1 LLKLLIKRPV
11 SNFPANGYLRTISMR
26 PFLKR
31 LDIRNKNSK
40 LLYYIRVLA
49 WQLIPSFTFRIKLPK
64 KLNQLGNL
72 SNLSRLEVS
81 SRVNYY
87 NKLSTD
93 KPLSSSAIPI
103 GKLKFPK
110 RQKAYYFDT
119 HEYTRYFDPSFRAN
133 FLFGDITQV
142 PPEPT
147 IVKSRPIHGNNENSI
162 LLNLD
167 KLRHFNFIKDEI
179 HFEDKK
185 DMLVG
190 RGVVKREHR
199 IRFFELY
206 FNHPMCNLGQINKNK
221 NQHWIREFLTIK
233 EHLEYKFILC
243 LEGNDVATNLKWVMS
258 SNSLAVM
265 PKPKFETW
273 FMEGTLVGN
282 KHYVEIK
289 DDYSDLEE
297 RLKYYI
303 NHPQET
309 AQIIANAH
317 AYIERFSNSAHEDL
331 ISLMVLDTYFT
342 KTGQKSTSRMTP

>member
-1 LLKLLIKRPV
+1 
-11 SNFPANGYLRTISMR
+11 MR

-40 LLYYIRVLA
+40 LLYYIKVLA
-49 WQLIPSFTFRIKLPK
+49 WQLIPSSTFRAKLPE
-64 KLNQLGNL
+64 KLKALKNL
-72 SNLSRLEVS
+72 SNSARL
-81 SRVNYY
+81 RVPARVHYY
-87 NKLSTD
+87 NKLSAD
-93 KPLSSSAIPI
+93 KTLSSSAIPI
-103 GKLKFPK
+103 GKLKLPK

-119 HEYTRYFDPSFRAN
+119 QEYTRYFDPSLRAN
-133 FLFGDITQV
+133 FLFGDITKV
-142 PPEPT
+142 PDEPT

-185 DMLVG
+185 NMLVG

-199 IRFFELY
+199 IRFFEMY
-206 FNHPMCNLGQINKNK
+206 FNHPMCNLGQINRNK
-221 NQHWIREFLTIK
+221 NPQWIREFLTIK

-265 PKPKFETW
+265 PRPKFETW

-297 RLKYYI
+297 RLTYYI
-303 NHPQET
+303 NNPQE
-309 AQIIANAH
+309 AIKILREAH
-317 AYIERFSNSAHEDL
+317 RYVKDFQNSEEEDL
-331 ISLMVLDTYFT
+331 TSLLVLDTYFS
-342 KTGQKSTSRMTP
+342 KTGQKAPLNLESLIPPPDRSSY

>member
-1 LLKLLIKRPV
+1 
-11 SNFPANGYLRTISMR
+11 MR
-26 PFLKR
+26 PLSKR
-31 LDIRNKNSK
+31 VDIRHKNNK
-40 LLYYIRVLA
+40 LLYYLKVLG
-49 WQLIPSFTFRIKLPK
+49 WQLIPSFFYRSKLPG
-64 KLNQLGNL
+64 KLNQFNTIDDRQ
-72 SNLSRLEVS
+72 RLDIQF
-81 SRVNYY
+81 RVNYY
-87 NKLSTD
+87 NKLSGLKT
-93 KPLSSSAIPI
+93 LSAAAVAI
-103 GKLKFPK
+103 GKLKLPK

-119 HEYTRYFDPSFRAN
+119 QEYTRYFDPSLRAN
-133 FLFGDITQV
+133 FLFGDITKV
-142 PPEPT
+142 PDEPT

-185 DMLVG
+185 NMLVG

-199 IRFFELY
+199 IRFFEMY
-206 FNHPMCNLGQINKNK
+206 FNHPMCNLGQINRNK
-221 NQHWIREFLTIK
+221 NPQWIREFLTIQ

-265 PKPKFETW
+265 PRPKFETW

-282 KHYVEIK
+282 THYVEIK

-297 RLKYYI
+297 RLTYYI
-303 NHPQET
+303 NHPQEA

-317 AYIERFSNSAHEDL
+317 AYIERFSNPAQEDL
-331 ISLMVLDTYFT
+331 ISLLVLDTYFT
-342 KTGQKSTSRMTP
+342 NTGQKPAPGQTA

>member
-1 LLKLLIKRPV
+1 
-11 SNFPANGYLRTISMR
+11 MR

-40 LLYYIRVLA
+40 LLYYIKVLA
-49 WQLIPSFTFRIKLPK
+49 WQLIPSSTFRAKLPE
-64 KLNQLGNL
+64 KLKALKNL
-72 SNLSRLEVS
+72 SNYARL
-81 SRVNYY
+81 RVPARVHYY
-87 NKLSTD
+87 NKLSAD
-93 KPLSSSAIPI
+93 KTLSSSAIPI
-103 GKLKFPK
+103 GKLKLPK

-119 HEYTRYFDPSFRAN
+119 QEYTRYFDPSFRAH
-133 FLFGDITQV
+133 FLFGDITKV
-142 PPEPT
+142 PGEPT
-147 IVKSRPIHGNNENSI
+147 IVKSRPIHGNNENAI

-199 IRFFELY
+199 IRFYEMY
-206 FNHPMCNLGQINKNK
+206 FNHPMCNLGQINRNK
-221 NQHWIREFLTIK
+221 NPQWIREFLTIK

-297 RLKYYI
+297 RLRYYI
-303 NHPQET
+303 NNPQE
-309 AQIIANAH
+309 AIKILREAH
-317 AYIERFSNSAHEDL
+317 RYVEDFQNTEEEDL
-331 ISLMVLDTYFT
+331 TSLLVLDTYFS
-342 KTGQKSTSRMTP
+342 KTGQKAPLNLKSLIPPPDRSSY